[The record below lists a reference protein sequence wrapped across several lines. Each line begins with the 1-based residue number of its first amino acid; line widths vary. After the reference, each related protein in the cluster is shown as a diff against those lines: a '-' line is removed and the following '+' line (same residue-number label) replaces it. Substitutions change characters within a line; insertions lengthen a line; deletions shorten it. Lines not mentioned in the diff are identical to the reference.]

1 MKKNYS
7 PQGLLLV
14 FLAQIMVAINIVT
27 SKSLILS
34 IPILTLLTIRF
45 TLAALLLLPMHWL
58 SPANQYS
65 FRHYFSQLNKKDVL
79 FIIAQSLTAGVL
91 FNLLML
97 FGLHYTDANDA
108 GVITS
113 ILPVVI
119 ALMSWLLLGE
129 RIPLNKIFCIGLV
142 SLGLCII
149 AYSQFKDNET
159 HSFLGDVIILL
170 SLLPEALYY
179 IFSKLYSV
187 RLPVFLLSAL
197 LNGINALLLL
207 CFIPLYTATSLIW
220 PGEILFLLLILGLS
234 SGLFYVFWYFGS
246 KNVEGMVASLSTAL
260 MPIATVLLAWLFL
273 GEEFTLMQLLGMGI
287 VISSIV
293 RYIKT

>member
-1 MKKNYS
+1 MKKKYS
-7 PQGLLLV
+7 TQGLLLV

-27 SKSLILS
+27 SKSLIIS
-34 IPILTLLTIRF
+34 IPLLTLLSIRF
-45 TLAALLLLPMHWL
+45 TLAAFLLLPMHWL

-65 FRHYFSQLNKKDVL
+65 FRYHFSQLNKKDVL

-97 FGLHYTDANDA
+97 FGLHYTDANAA

-119 ALMSWLLLGE
+119 ALMSWLFLGE
-129 RIPLNKIFCIGLV
+129 RIPIKKFFCIGLV
-142 SLGLCII
+142 SVGLSII
-149 AYSQFKDNET
+149 AYSQFKNNET

-179 IFSKLYSV
+179 IFSKLYTV

-207 CFIPLYTATSLIW
+207 CFIPLYTTTSLIW
-220 PGEILFLLLILGLS
+220 QRHMLILLLILGLS
-234 SGLFYVFWYFGS
+234 SGLFYVFWYFGC

-260 MPIATVLLAWLFL
+260 MPIVTVLLAWLFL
-273 GEEFTLMQLLGMGI
+273 GEGLTLMQLLGMGI
-287 VISSIV
+287 VISSIIH
-293 RYIKT
+293 YIKA